1 MSSKRQPP
9 ISDEVFIDHITHIV
23 EDINV
28 ANRDLLRFG
37 FLTSTK
43 TETDQNKSSY
53 IQIIFNEGFIKITD
67 SPDYIFDNNKISAI
81 AALTLETDKI
91 EDVQGRLT
99 LNGFHP
105 MPLNN
110 QKLSTIDPSGNL
122 VGAEARLCRLRKSD
136 MSEAYAEFIYHEP
149 EKSIWNNPIPS
160 HSNHIVALR
169 DVIITAKDPDEATAR
184 YSWFSNKGSI
194 KKIDDLGWKI
204 PLDRGNLA
212 ICKSEALSSLI
223 RSQILTDSA
232 GIAGYTVLSNNISA
246 TANFFSDNKLDYTK
260 INDDLLALPFPKS
273 IGGCVFIGKDESAF
287 PWSS

>member
-9 ISDEVFIDHITHIV
+9 SSDEVFIDHITHIV

-43 TETDQNKSSY
+43 IETGQNNSSY
-53 IQIIFNEGFIKITD
+53 MQIIFNEGFIKITD

-81 AALTLETDKI
+81 AALALETGKI

-105 MPLNN
+105 MPLHN
-110 QKLSTIDPSGNL
+110 QKLSTIDASGNL
-122 VGAEARLCRLRKSD
+122 VDAEARLCRLRKSD
-136 MSEAYAEFIYHEP
+136 MSEAYAEFICHEP
-149 EKSIWNNPIPS
+149 ERLIWSNPIPS
-160 HSNHIVALR
+160 HNNRIVALR
-169 DVIITAKDPDEATAR
+169 DVIISAKDPDEATAR

-194 KKIDDLGWKI
+194 KKIDELGWKI

-212 ICKSEALSSLI
+212 VCKSEALSSLI
-223 RSQILTDSA
+223 RSEILTEPP
-232 GIAGYTVLSNNISA
+232 GIVGYTVLSNNIPA
-246 TANFFSDNKLDYTK
+246 TAKFFSDNKLDFTR

-273 IGGCVFIGKDESAF
+273 IGGFVFIGKDETVF
-287 PWSS
+287 PWSG

>member
-28 ANRDLLRFG
+28 ANRDLLGFG

-43 TETDQNKSSY
+43 IETDQNKSSY

-67 SPDYIFDNNKISAI
+67 SPDYIFDNNKIPSI
-81 AALTLETDKI
+81 AALALETGKI

-105 MPLNN
+105 MPLTD
-110 QKLSTIDPSGNL
+110 QKLSTIDPNGNL
-122 VGAEARLCRLRKSD
+122 IDAEARLCRLRKSD
-136 MSEAYAEFIYHEP
+136 MTEAYAEFIYHEP
-149 EKSIWNNPIPS
+149 EKLIWSNPIPS
-160 HSNHIVALR
+160 HNNRIVALR
-169 DVIITAKDPDEATAR
+169 DVIVTAKDPNEATAR

-194 KKIDDLGWKI
+194 KKIDELGWKI
-204 PLDRGNLA
+204 PLDRGNLV

-223 RSQILTDSA
+223 RSEILTESP
-232 GIAGYTVLSNNISA
+232 GIVGYTVLSNSIPA
-246 TANFFSDNKLDYTK
+246 TAKFFSDNKLDFTL

-273 IGGCVFIGKDESAF
+273 IGGCVFIGKDERVF

>member
-9 ISDEVFIDHITHIV
+9 SSDEVFIDHITHSV

-43 TETDQNKSSY
+43 IETGQNNSSY
-53 IQIIFNEGFIKITD
+53 MQIIFNEGFIKITD

-81 AALTLETDKI
+81 AALALETGKI

-105 MPLNN
+105 MPLHN
-110 QKLSTIDPSGNL
+110 QKLSTIDASGNL
-122 VGAEARLCRLRKSD
+122 VDAEARLCRLRKSD
-136 MSEAYAEFIYHEP
+136 MSEAYAEFICHEP
-149 EKSIWNNPIPS
+149 ERLIWSNPIPS
-160 HSNHIVALR
+160 HNNRIVALR
-169 DVIITAKDPDEATAR
+169 DVIISAKDPDEATAR

-194 KKIDDLGWKI
+194 KKIDELGWKI

-212 ICKSEALSSLI
+212 VCKSEALSSLI
-223 RSQILTDSA
+223 RSEILTEPP
-232 GIAGYTVLSNNISA
+232 GIVGYTVLSNNIPA
-246 TANFFSDNKLDYTK
+246 TAKFFSDNKLDFTR

-273 IGGCVFIGKDESAF
+273 IGGFVFIGKDERVF

>member
-1 MSSKRQPP
+1 MSSKRRPP
-9 ISDEVFIDHITHIV
+9 TSDEVFIDHITHIV

-43 TETDQNKSSY
+43 IETAQNKSSY

-67 SPDYIFDNNKISAI
+67 TPDYIFDNNKISAI
-81 AALTLETDKI
+81 AALALETAKI

-105 MPLNN
+105 MPLNH
-110 QKLSTIDPSGNL
+110 QKLSTIDPNRNL
-122 VGAEARLCRLRKSD
+122 VDAEARLCRLRKSD
-136 MSEAYAEFIYHEP
+136 MSEAYAEFICHEP
-149 EKSIWNNPIPS
+149 EKHIWSNPIPS
-160 HSNHIVALR
+160 HNNGIVALR
-169 DVIITAKDPDEATAR
+169 DVIISAKDPDEATAR

-194 KKIDDLGWKI
+194 KKIDELGWKI

-223 RSQILTDSA
+223 RSEILTGTA
-232 GIAGYTVLSNNISA
+232 GIAGYTVLSNDITA
-246 TANFFSDNKLDYTK
+246 TAKFFSDNKIEFIQ
-260 INDDLLALPFPKS
+260 INDHLLALQLPKS
-273 IGGCVFIGKDESAF
+273 IGGYVFIGKDESVF
-287 PWSS
+287 PWSD

>member
-1 MSSKRQPP
+1 MSSKRRPP
-9 ISDEVFIDHITHIV
+9 TSDEVFIDHITHVV

-43 TETDQNKSSY
+43 IETVQNKSSY

-81 AALTLETDKI
+81 AALALETGKI
-91 EDVQGRLT
+91 EEVQGRLT

-105 MPLNN
+105 LPLNN
-110 QKLSTIDPSGNL
+110 QKLSTTDPSGNL
-122 VGAEARLCRLRKSD
+122 VDAEARLCRLRKSD
-136 MSEAYAEFIYHEP
+136 MSEAYAEFICHET
-149 EKSIWNNPIPS
+149 EKLIWSNAIPS
-160 HSNHIVALR
+160 HNNRIVALR
-169 DVIITAKDPDEATAR
+169 DVIISAEDPDEATAR

-194 KKIDDLGWKI
+194 KKINGLGWKI

-212 ICKSEALSSLI
+212 ICRSEALSSLI
-223 RSQILTDSA
+223 ESEILTGTA
-232 GIAGYTVLSNNISA
+232 GIAGYTVLSNNIPA
-246 TANFFSDNKLDYTK
+246 TAKFFSDNKLDFTQ
-260 INDDLLALPFPKS
+260 INEDLIALSFPKS
-273 IGGCVFIGKDESAF
+273 IGSCVFIGKDESVF

>member
-1 MSSKRQPP
+1 MSSKRRPP
-9 ISDEVFIDHITHIV
+9 TANEVFIDHITHIV
-23 EDINV
+23 EDINA

-43 TETDQNKSSY
+43 IETGQNKSSY

-67 SPDYIFDNNKISAI
+67 SPDYIFDKNKISAI
-81 AALTLETDKI
+81 AALTLETGKI

-105 MPLNN
+105 MPLYN
-110 QKLSTIDPSGNL
+110 QNLSTIDASGNL
-122 VGAEARLCRLRKSD
+122 VYAEARLCRLRKSD
-136 MSEAYAEFIYHEP
+136 MSEAYAEFICHEP
-149 EKSIWNNPIPS
+149 EKLIWSNPIPS
-160 HSNHIVALR
+160 HNNGIVALR
-169 DVIITAKDPDEATAR
+169 DVIISAKDPDEATAR

-194 KKIDDLGWKI
+194 KKIDALGWKI

-223 RSQILTDSA
+223 GSEILTDSA

-246 TANFFSDNKLDYTK
+246 TAKFFSDHKLDLTR
-260 INDDLLALPFPKS
+260 INNDLLALPFPKS
-273 IGGCVFIGKDESAF
+273 IGGCVFIGKDESVF

>member
-1 MSSKRQPP
+1 MSSKRRPP
-9 ISDEVFIDHITHIV
+9 TSDEVFIDHITHIV

-43 TETDQNKSSY
+43 IETGQNKSSY

-81 AALTLETDKI
+81 AALALETGKI

-110 QKLSTIDPSGNL
+110 QELSTIDPSGNL
-122 VGAEARLCRLRKSD
+122 VDAEARLCRLRKSD
-136 MSEAYAEFIYHEP
+136 MSEAYAEFICHEP
-149 EKSIWNNPIPS
+149 EKHIWSNPIPS
-160 HSNHIVALR
+160 HNNGIVALR
-169 DVIITAKDPDEATAR
+169 DVIISAKDPDEATAR

-194 KKIDDLGWKI
+194 KKIDELGWKI

-212 ICKSEALSSLI
+212 ICKSEALSSLV
-223 RSQILTDSA
+223 RNEILTESH
-232 GIAGYTVLSNNISA
+232 GIAGYTVLSNDIPA
-246 TANFFSDNKLDYTK
+246 TAKFFSDKKLDYIK
-260 INDDLLALPFPKS
+260 ISNDLLALPCPQS
-273 IGGCVFIGKDESAF
+273 ISGWVFVGKDESVF
-287 PWSS
+287 PWNS

>member
-9 ISDEVFIDHITHIV
+9 SSDEVFIDHITHIV

-43 TETDQNKSSY
+43 IETGQNNSSY
-53 IQIIFNEGFIKITD
+53 MQIIFNEGFIKITD

-81 AALTLETDKI
+81 AALALETGKI

-105 MPLNN
+105 MPLHN
-110 QKLSTIDPSGNL
+110 QKLSTIDASGNL
-122 VGAEARLCRLRKSD
+122 VDAEARLCRLRKSD
-136 MSEAYAEFIYHEP
+136 MSEAYAEFICHEP
-149 EKSIWNNPIPS
+149 ERLIWSNPIPS
-160 HSNHIVALR
+160 HNNRIVALR
-169 DVIITAKDPDEATAR
+169 DVIISAKDPDEATAR

-194 KKIDDLGWKI
+194 KKIDELGWKI

-212 ICKSEALSSLI
+212 VCKSEALSSLI
-223 RSQILTDSA
+223 RSEILTEPP
-232 GIAGYTVLSNNISA
+232 GIVGYTVLSNNIPA
-246 TANFFSDNKLDYTK
+246 TAKFFSDNKLDFTR

-273 IGGCVFIGKDESAF
+273 IGGFVFIGKDERVF

>member
-1 MSSKRQPP
+1 MSSKRRPP
-9 ISDEVFIDHITHIV
+9 TANEVFIDHITHIV
-23 EDINV
+23 EDINA

-43 TETDQNKSSY
+43 IETGQNKSSY
-53 IQIIFNEGFIKITD
+53 IQIIFNEGFINITD

-81 AALTLETDKI
+81 ALETGKI

-105 MPLNN
+105 MPLNT
-110 QKLSTIDPSGNL
+110 QSLSTIDASGNL
-122 VGAEARLCRLRKSD
+122 VYAEARLCRLRKSD
-136 MSEAYAEFIYHEP
+136 MSEAYAEFICHEP
-149 EKSIWNNPIPS
+149 EKLIWSNPIPS
-160 HSNHIVALR
+160 HNNGIVALR
-169 DVIITAKDPDEATAR
+169 DVIISAKDPDEATAR

-194 KKIDDLGWKI
+194 KKIDALGWKI

-223 RSQILTDSA
+223 GSEILTDSA

-246 TANFFSDNKLDYTK
+246 TAKFFSDHKLDLTR
-260 INDDLLALPFPKS
+260 INNDLLALPFPKS
-273 IGGCVFIGKDESAF
+273 IGGCVFIGKDESVF

>member
-1 MSSKRQPP
+1 MSSKRRPP
-9 ISDEVFIDHITHIV
+9 TANEVFIDHITHIV
-23 EDINV
+23 EDINA

-43 TETDQNKSSY
+43 IETGQNKSSY
-53 IQIIFNEGFIKITD
+53 IQIIFNEGFINITD

-81 AALTLETDKI
+81 ALETGKI

-105 MPLNN
+105 MPLNT
-110 QKLSTIDPSGNL
+110 QSLSTIDASGNL
-122 VGAEARLCRLRKSD
+122 VYAEARLCRLRKSD
-136 MSEAYAEFIYHEP
+136 MSEAYAEFICHEP
-149 EKSIWNNPIPS
+149 EKLIWSNPIPS
-160 HSNHIVALR
+160 HNNGIVALR
-169 DVIITAKDPDEATAR
+169 DVIISAKDPDEATAR

-194 KKIDDLGWKI
+194 KKIDALGWKI

-223 RSQILTDSA
+223 GSEILTDSA
-232 GIAGYTVLSNNISA
+232 GIAGYMVLSNNISA
-246 TANFFSDNKLDYTK
+246 TAKFFSDHKLDLTR
-260 INDDLLALPFPKS
+260 INNDLLALPFPKS
-273 IGGCVFIGKDESAF
+273 IGGCVFIGKDESVF

>member
-1 MSSKRQPP
+1 MSSKRGPP
-9 ISDEVFIDHITHIV
+9 TANEVFIDHITHIV
-23 EDINV
+23 EDINA

-43 TETDQNKSSY
+43 IETGQNKSSY
-53 IQIIFNEGFIKITD
+53 IQIIFNEGFINITD

-81 AALTLETDKI
+81 ALETGKI

-105 MPLNN
+105 MPLNT
-110 QKLSTIDPSGNL
+110 QSLSTIDASGNL
-122 VGAEARLCRLRKSD
+122 VYAEARLCRLRKSD
-136 MSEAYAEFIYHEP
+136 MSEAYAEFICHEP
-149 EKSIWNNPIPS
+149 EKLIWSNPIPS
-160 HSNHIVALR
+160 HNNGIVALR
-169 DVIITAKDPDEATAR
+169 DVIISAKDPDEATAR

-194 KKIDDLGWKI
+194 KKIDALGWKI

-223 RSQILTDSA
+223 GSEILTDSA

-246 TANFFSDNKLDYTK
+246 TANFFSDNKLDYTR

>member
-1 MSSKRQPP
+1 MSPKRRSPT
-9 ISDEVFIDHITHIV
+9 SDEVFIDHITHIV

-43 TETDQNKSSY
+43 IETVQNKSSY

-81 AALTLETDKI
+81 AALALETGKI
-91 EDVQGRLT
+91 EEVQGRLT

-105 MPLNN
+105 LPLNN
-110 QKLSTIDPSGNL
+110 QKLSTTDPSGNL
-122 VGAEARLCRLRKSD
+122 VDAEARLCRLRKSD
-136 MSEAYAEFIYHEP
+136 MSEAYAEFICHEP
-149 EKSIWNNPIPS
+149 ERLIWSNPIPS
-160 HSNHIVALR
+160 HNNRIVALR
-169 DVIITAKDPDEATAR
+169 DVIISAKDPDEATAR

-194 KKIDDLGWKI
+194 KKIGELGWKI

-223 RSQILTDSA
+223 RGKVLTESP
-232 GIAGYTVLSNNISA
+232 GIVGYTVLSNSIPA
-246 TANFFSDNKLDYTK
+246 TAKFFSDNKLDFTL
-260 INDDLLALPFPKS
+260 INDDLLVLPFPKS
-273 IGGCVFIGKDESAF
+273 IGGCVVIGKDERVF

>member
-1 MSSKRQPP
+1 MSSKRRPP
-9 ISDEVFIDHITHIV
+9 TANEVFIDHITHIV
-23 EDINV
+23 EDINA

-43 TETDQNKSSY
+43 IETGQNKSSY
-53 IQIIFNEGFIKITD
+53 IQIIFNEGFINITD

-81 AALTLETDKI
+81 ALETGKI

-105 MPLNN
+105 MPLNTQN
-110 QKLSTIDPSGNL
+110 LSTIDASGNL
-122 VGAEARLCRLRKSD
+122 VYAEARLCRLRKSD
-136 MSEAYAEFIYHEP
+136 MSEAYAEFICHEP
-149 EKSIWNNPIPS
+149 EKLIWSNPIPS
-160 HSNHIVALR
+160 HNNGIVALR
-169 DVIITAKDPDEATAR
+169 DVIISAKDPDEATAR

-194 KKIDDLGWKI
+194 KKIDALGWKI

-223 RSQILTDSA
+223 GSEILTDSA

-246 TANFFSDNKLDYTK
+246 TAKFFSDHKLDLTR
-260 INDDLLALPFPKS
+260 INNDLLALPFPKS
-273 IGGCVFIGKDESAF
+273 IGGCVFIGKDESVF

>member
-9 ISDEVFIDHITHIV
+9 TSDEVFIDHITHIV

-67 SPDYIFDNNKISAI
+67 SPDYIFDKNKISAI
-81 AALTLETDKI
+81 AALTLETGKI

-110 QKLSTIDPSGNL
+110 
-122 VGAEARLCRLRKSD
+122 
-136 MSEAYAEFIYHEP
+136 
-149 EKSIWNNPIPS
+149 
-160 HSNHIVALR
+160 
-169 DVIITAKDPDEATAR
+169 
-184 YSWFSNKGSI
+184 
-194 KKIDDLGWKI
+194 
-204 PLDRGNLA
+204 
-212 ICKSEALSSLI
+212 
-223 RSQILTDSA
+223 
-232 GIAGYTVLSNNISA
+232 
-246 TANFFSDNKLDYTK
+246 
-260 INDDLLALPFPKS
+260 
-273 IGGCVFIGKDESAF
+273 
-287 PWSS
+287 